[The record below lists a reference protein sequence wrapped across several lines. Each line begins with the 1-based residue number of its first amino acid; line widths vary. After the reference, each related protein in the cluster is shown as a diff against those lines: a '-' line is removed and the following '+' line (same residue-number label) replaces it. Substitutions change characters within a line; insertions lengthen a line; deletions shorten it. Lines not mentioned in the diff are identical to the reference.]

1 MVTCA
6 GNVSI
11 IIVMS
16 AIIRGAIVH
25 TTYLYMKNKISAI
38 ICEVSSHIAF
48 QCRFHII
55 GELNYLYHYT
65 ITFVNN

>member
-6 GNVSI
+6 GDVSI
-11 IIVMS
+11 IIIMS
-16 AIIRGAIVH
+16 AISRGSIVH
-25 TTYLYMKNKISAI
+25 TTYFYMKIKISAI
-38 ICEVSSHIAF
+38 ICELSSHIAF

-65 ITFVNN
+65 IIL